1 MHIKQFLFHLK
12 RWNLPCLDYGEI
24 EDYFH
29 KKGDCDGS
37 IWTEQGIINYI
48 YEKINQ
54 LIKD

>member
-1 MHIKQFLFHLK
+1 MNEDIKNELIYIK
-12 RWNLPCLDYGEI
+12 CKI

-37 IWTEQGIINYI
+37 IWTEQGIINFI
-48 YEKINQ
+48 YEKISQ

>member
-1 MHIKQFLFHLK
+1 MNEDIKNELIYIK
-12 RWNLPCLDYGEI
+12 CEI

-29 KKGDCDGS
+29 KRGDCDGS

>member
-1 MHIKQFLFHLK
+1 MNEDIKKELIYIK
-12 RWNLPCLDYGEI
+12 YEI

>member
-1 MHIKQFLFHLK
+1 MESSLLG
-12 RWNLPCLDYGEI
+12 LCEI